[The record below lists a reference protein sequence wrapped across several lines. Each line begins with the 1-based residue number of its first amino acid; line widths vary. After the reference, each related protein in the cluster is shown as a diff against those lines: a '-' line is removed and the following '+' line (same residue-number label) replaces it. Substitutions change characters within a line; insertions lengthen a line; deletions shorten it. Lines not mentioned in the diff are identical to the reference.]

1 MPQRLLEVNTPLI
14 WHWPHVLSLLE
25 TLQRYRFTG
34 LIIHQQTILALL
46 APPSPTFQGA
56 DRNNLFHE
64 RESAL
69 HYLRR
74 IGRLCRQRR
83 LTLWLQG
90 EAFPNDG
97 KLAHKYPEL
106 RLTDDPDQGQR
117 FLQHF
122 YQAIVSATLAT
133 LPDVSGL
140 ILSLQTP
147 EFHPRQWDAP
157 LDALYRQL
165 RRQNKKLVLRDYTD
179 DDWPRRQLQSTVA
192 RMPADVRASLK
203 ATAVDYRP
211 GFANNPAIGA
221 MGARKIWIDIDLWGI
236 DYGWTL
242 LPCLL
247 IDELQGRLSW
257 AQSVAGDRLETIT
270 ARLDWE
276 WIHNSP
282 LQGSINEGN
291 LYGLA
296 RIAGGETPVSAAQLL
311 DEWLDSQGLR
321 PGYPVQRQTVRQLF
335 ISSYDWMCRTPYLL
349 GRVMHQHSQ
358 LPADIDTALRLLH
371 SDARSANWRQSFQA
385 LFPRDDEQ
393 AGRAPR
399 ELLQLEQ
406 QQNAF
411 LAERL
416 HAQAQ
421 ALRRDGELPAAFAD
435 VLCGAWAS
443 AVRYTRLFG
452 HARQVISL
460 RWYIDQYGAN
470 RSRRE
475 TLLTAIDAAQRYAE
489 QTCRWLAENEID
501 LAHNLPLLLDPA
513 RLSRLAESC
522 RPGVEAIE

>member
-1 MPQRLLEVNTPLI
+1 M
-14 WHWPHVLSLLE
+14 
-25 TLQRYRFTG
+25 
-34 LIIHQQTILALL
+34 
-46 APPSPTFQGA
+46 
-56 DRNNLFHE
+56 
-64 RESAL
+64 
-69 HYLRR
+69 
-74 IGRLCRQRR
+74 GR
-83 LTLWLQG
+83 
-90 EAFPNDG
+90 
-97 KLAHKYPEL
+97 
-106 RLTDDPDQGQR
+106 
-117 FLQHF
+117 
-122 YQAIVSATLAT
+122 
-133 LPDVSGL
+133 
-140 ILSLQTP
+140 
-147 EFHPRQWDAP
+147 P

-296 RIAGGETPVSAAQLL
+296 RIAGGETSVSAAQLL

-321 PGYPVQRQTVRQLF
+321 PGYTVQRQTVRQLF

-393 AGRAPR
+393 AGRAQR

-411 LAERL
+411 WPNVCTPRRKPCAATLNCPRRSPTC
-416 HAQAQ
+416 
-421 ALRRDGELPAAFAD
+421 LRRLGLGRPLYAPVWPCPSGNQFAVVYQPVWRQPFASGD
-435 VLCGAWAS
+435 SAHRHRCGA
-443 AVRYTRLFG
+443 
-452 HARQVISL
+452 
-460 RWYIDQYGAN
+460 
-470 RSRRE
+470 
-475 TLLTAIDAAQRYAE
+475 AI
-489 QTCRWLAENEID
+489 CRA
-501 LAHNLPLLLDPA
+501 NLPLA
-513 RLSRLAESC
+513 GRKRN
-522 RPGVEAIE
+522 